1 LDVKGTYNGQIIFPT
16 DSEGAFEGIISGGP
30 MTVTVTYDPSQVP
43 ADGPYAYE
51 TNLGADGDITIVMGS
66 LNLDGSMDN
75 SDTMGWPVI
84 QFNDAQF
91 VGISFA
97 YSFTS
102 NGSNY
107 QLLVNDLDW
116 EITNTETSE
125 DVASGIII
133 AEPT

>member
-1 LDVKGTYNGQIIFPT
+1 
-16 DSEGAFEGIISGGP
+16 
-30 MTVTVTYDPSQVP
+30 
-43 ADGPYAYE
+43 
-51 TNLGADGDITIVMGS
+51 
-66 LNLDGSMDN
+66 MDN

-84 QFNDAQF
+84 QFNNGQF

-97 YSFTS
+97 YSFPL